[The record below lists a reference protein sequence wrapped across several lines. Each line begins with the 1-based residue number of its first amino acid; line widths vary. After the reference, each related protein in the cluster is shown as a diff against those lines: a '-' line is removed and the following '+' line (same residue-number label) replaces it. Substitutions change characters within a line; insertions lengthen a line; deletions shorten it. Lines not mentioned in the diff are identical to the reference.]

1 MAPRKTTADDVLAFD
16 FGQLE
21 TEQLNSLSAKLQG
34 IISDRKEQD
43 KLDFINEVR
52 EKATAKGLDIE
63 EILGQLSKSKGKY
76 RAPTKPKYE
85 IVYEDG
91 SRVTWSGKGRR
102 KNEFAVWQ
110 ADNPDSSLDELLID
124 KAE

>member
-34 IISDRKEQD
+34 IVSDRKEQD
-43 KLDFINEVR
+43 KQDFINEVR
-52 EKATAKGLDIE
+52 EKAIAKGLDIG
-63 EILGQLSKSKGKY
+63 EILGQLNKSKGKI
-76 RAPTKPKYE
+76 RTPTKPKYE

-102 KNEFAVWQ
+102 KNEFTVWQ
-110 ADNPDSSLDELLID
+110 AENPDSSLDELLID
-124 KAE
+124 KTE